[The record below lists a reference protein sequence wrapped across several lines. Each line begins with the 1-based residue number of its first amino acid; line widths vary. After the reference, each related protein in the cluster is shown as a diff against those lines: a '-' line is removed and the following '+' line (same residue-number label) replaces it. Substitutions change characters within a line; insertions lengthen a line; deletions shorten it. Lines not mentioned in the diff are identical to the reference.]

1 MFEELDSCAELGAR
15 IRVEILP
22 HAHDKDGPVRL
33 ILVDEDDEK
42 LIELAFSPALAKA
55 GAYAIARV
63 LSRSLPERDSY
74 RVAEGLQTAAIRV
87 WASRN

>member
-1 MFEELDSCAELGAR
+1 MFEELDSCAELGVR

-22 HAHDKDGPVRL
+22 HAHDEDGPVRL

-42 LIELAFSPALAKA
+42 LIELAFSPERAQA

-63 LSRSLPERDSY
+63 LSRSLPQKESY
-74 RVAEGLQTAAIRV
+74 RVAEGLRTAAIKV
-87 WASRN
+87 WAIRN